1 MGESMR
7 VPSSPRNIPAIRVR
21 RGAGGFTLIELMVTI
36 VVAAILMMIAVP
48 NFSRIVNANRLTTA
62 ANDMVGALNV
72 ARMEAIKRNAG
83 TQFCSDLSTNNNTD
97 TLGAA
102 CGTQGGPGAVV
113 ALTGGAPATMQ
124 IRSSVAQLTAPVQL
138 SGNITAIR
146 YTSQGL
152 AYNALLSSS
161 SLFSGTVATIC
172 STALSS
178 NNVIV
183 ISMTTGSIVSAA
195 PPTTGTC

>member
-1 MGESMR
+1 MR
-7 VPSSPRNIPAIRVR
+7 VRSQSRSVPVVGVPCRAP
-21 RGAGGFTLIELMVTI
+21 GFTLVELMITVA
-36 VVAAILMMIAVP
+36 VAAVLVMIAVP
-48 NFSRIVNANRLTTA
+48 SFNNIINANRLSTA
-62 ANDMVGALNV
+62 ANGIVGALNV

-83 TQFCSDLSTNNNTD
+83 TQFCSNLAGNNNTD

-102 CGTQGGPGAVV
+102 CGTLGGSGAVI
-113 ALTGGAPATMQ
+113 ALTNGTPATVLVSK
-124 IRSSVAQLTAPVQL
+124 SSAALTLPVQL

-152 AYNALLSSS
+152 GYKATLSSS
-161 SLFSGTVATIC
+161 SLYSGTIATVC
-172 STALSS
+172 TTALSS

-195 PPTTGTC
+195 APSTGTCP

>member
-1 MGESMR
+1 MR
-7 VPSSPRNIPAIRVR
+7 VRSQSRSVPVVGVPCRAR
-21 RGAGGFTLIELMVTI
+21 GFTLVELMITVA
-36 VVAAILMMIAVP
+36 VAAVLVMIAVP
-48 NFSRIVNANRLTTA
+48 SFNNIINANRLSTA
-62 ANDMVGALNV
+62 ANGIVGALNV

-83 TQFCSDLSTNNNTD
+83 TQFCSNLAGNNNTD

-102 CGTQGGPGAVV
+102 CGTLGGSGAVI
-113 ALTGGAPATMQ
+113 ALTNGTPATVLVSK
-124 IRSSVAQLTAPVQL
+124 SSAALTLPVQL

-152 AYNALLSSS
+152 GYKATLSSS
-161 SLFSGTVATIC
+161 SLYSGTIATVC
-172 STALSS
+172 TTALSS

-195 PPTTGTC
+195 APSPGTCP

>member
-1 MGESMR
+1 MR
-7 VPSSPRNIPAIRVR
+7 VWSQSRSVPVVGVPCRAR
-21 RGAGGFTLIELMVTI
+21 GFTLVELMITVA
-36 VVAAILMMIAVP
+36 VAAVLVMIAVP
-48 NFSRIVNANRLTTA
+48 SFNNIINANRLSTA
-62 ANDMVGALNV
+62 ANGIVGALNV

-83 TQFCSDLSTNNNTD
+83 TQFCSNLAGNNNTD

-102 CGTQGGPGAVV
+102 CGTLGGSGAVI
-113 ALTGGAPATMQ
+113 ALTNGTPATVLVSK
-124 IRSSVAQLTAPVQL
+124 SSAALTLPVQL

-152 AYNALLSSS
+152 GYKATLSSS
-161 SLFSGTVATIC
+161 SLYSGTIATVC
-172 STALSS
+172 TTALSS

-195 PPTTGTC
+195 APSTGTCP

>member
-1 MGESMR
+1 MR
-7 VPSSPRNIPAIRVR
+7 VRSQSRSVPVVGVPCRAR
-21 RGAGGFTLIELMVTI
+21 GFTLVELMITVA
-36 VVAAILMMIAVP
+36 VAAVLVMIAVP
-48 NFSRIVNANRLTTA
+48 SFNNIINANRLSTA
-62 ANDMVGALNV
+62 ANGIVGALNV

-83 TQFCSDLSTNNNTD
+83 TQFCSNLAGNNNTD

-102 CGTQGGPGAVV
+102 CGTLGGSGAVI
-113 ALTGGAPATMQ
+113 ALTNGTPATVLVSK
-124 IRSSVAQLTAPVQL
+124 SSAALTLPVQL

-152 AYNALLSSS
+152 GYKATLSSS
-161 SLFSGTVATIC
+161 SLYSGTIATVC
-172 STALSS
+172 TTALSS

-195 PPTTGTC
+195 APSTGTCP